1 VRRMDFDVLSS
12 EVQKEV
18 ERRVREGMLKTI
30 DTILKSS
37 CLSENYRRNLEYMR
51 RMFLLEEA
59 KEG

>member
-1 VRRMDFDVLSS
+1 MDFDVLSP
-12 EVQKEV
+12 EVQKQV

-37 CLSENYRRNLEYMR
+37 CISENYRRNLEYMR